1 MTTTPIVTELTQGN
15 SQGKVNVNLI
25 QDSSPTQRGLMAIA
39 DKVALNEA
47 VRAVLALPN
56 PPDENEVVRLLSN
69 KHIYQESR
77 GTSFTDKFTAAS
89 SPGGGDDSQG
99 VNRISD
105 MPYGEFSP
113 TFAPFIDALYWDDDT
128 QRIILQ
134 LRSFIAPG
142 TVNLSFSCLLYTSPS
157 PRD

>member
-1 MTTTPIVTELTQGN
+1 MCL
-15 SQGKVNVNLI
+15 
-25 QDSSPTQRGLMAIA
+25 D
-39 DKVALNEA
+39 
-47 VRAVLALPN
+47 LA
-56 PPDENEVVRLLSN
+56 DENEVVLLLSN

-142 TVNLSFSCLLYTSPS
+142 TVNLSFSGLGDYVLAPIGVNTSYTVRGSEYREYF
-157 PRD
+157 RDVAVDPFQLNQGPFDLTLTATTGISH